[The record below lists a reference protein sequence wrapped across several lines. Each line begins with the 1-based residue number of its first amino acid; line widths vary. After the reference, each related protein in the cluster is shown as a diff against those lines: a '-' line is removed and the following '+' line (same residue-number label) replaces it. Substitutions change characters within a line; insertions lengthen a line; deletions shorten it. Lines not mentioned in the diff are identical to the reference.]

1 VATTNGVRAIYI
13 ELKLRNLVSFYFK
26 SSTPNGNSF
35 FSFPEASKL
44 VIFTMRIFVT
54 GSTGFVGS
62 AVVKELLSAG
72 HQVLGL
78 TRSDKGVEQ
87 LKAQGVEVL
96 RGTIEDLELLKKGAS
111 GCDAVIHLAFVHNM
125 ADFAGSCATDRAAIT
140 AMGSA
145 LAAAGGNRALV
156 VTSGTM
162 LLPHG
167 KMGNETDTPD
177 MSTPGASARGPSE
190 SLCLDFVKQGVRAS
204 VVRLPPTTHGPGS
217 SGFMSLLIPVA
228 IKKGVSA
235 YAGDGQNRWCA
246 GHRDDAAKLYR
257 LAVEK
262 AKAGSVFHAVAEE
275 GVTLKDIATQIGK
288 SLNIPVVSIPLE
300 TAEDYFGGFKDFATA
315 DNIASSAKTRE
326 QLGWNPT
333 NPSLLEDI
341 PVIIKTLNS

>member
-1 VATTNGVRAIYI
+1 
-13 ELKLRNLVSFYFK
+13 
-26 SSTPNGNSF
+26 
-35 FSFPEASKL
+35 
-44 VIFTMRIFVT
+44 MRIFVT

-62 AVVKELLSAG
+62 SVVKELLSAG

-78 TRSDKGVEQ
+78 TRSDKGVEL

-96 RGTIEDLELLKKGAS
+96 RGNIEDLELLKNGAS
-111 GCDAVIHLAFVHNM
+111 ECDAVIHLAFAHNM
-125 ADFAGSCATDRAAIT
+125 ADFSGSCVTDRAAIT

-162 LLPHG
+162 LLSRG
-167 KMGNETDTPD
+167 KIGNEADTPD
-177 MSTPGASARGPSE
+177 MSNPGASACGPSE
-190 SLCLDFVKQGVRAS
+190 SLCLDFAKQGVRAS

-228 IKKGVSA
+228 IQKGVAA
-235 YAGDGQNRWCA
+235 YVGDGQNRWCA

-262 AKAGSVFHAVAEE
+262 GEAGSVFHAVAEE
-275 GVTLKDIATQIGK
+275 GVPLKDIATELGK
-288 SLNIPVVSIPLE
+288 SLGIPVVSITLE
-300 TAEDYFGGFKDFATA
+300 MAEDHFGGFKDLATA
-315 DNIASSAKTRE
+315 DNIASSAKTKE

-333 NPSLLEDI
+333 SPGLLEDI
-341 PVIIKTLNS
+341 PIIVRALLS

>member
-1 VATTNGVRAIYI
+1 
-13 ELKLRNLVSFYFK
+13 
-26 SSTPNGNSF
+26 
-35 FSFPEASKL
+35 
-44 VIFTMRIFVT
+44 MRIFVT

-87 LKAQGVEVL
+87 LKAQGIEVL

-111 GCDAVIHLAFVHNM
+111 ECDAVIHLAFVHNM

-145 LAAAGGNRALV
+145 LASAGGNRALV

-167 KMGNETDTPD
+167 KIVNEADTYD
-177 MSTPGASARGPSE
+177 MSNPLASTRGLSE
-190 SLCLDFVKQGVRAS
+190 SLCLDFVKQGVRAI
-204 VVRLPPTTHGPGS
+204 VVRLPPTTHGPRS
-217 SGFMSLLIPVA
+217 SGFMSLLIPIA
-228 IKKGVSA
+228 IQKGVSA
-235 YAGDGQNRWCA
+235 YAGDGQNHWCA

-262 AKAGSVFHAVAEE
+262 AGAGSVFHAVAEE
-275 GVTLKDIATQIGK
+275 GVPLKDIATELGK
-288 SLNIPVVSIPLE
+288 SLNIPVVSVPLDA
-300 TAEDYFGGFKDFATA
+300 AEDHFGWLKDLVTA
-315 DNIASSAKTRE
+315 DNKASSAKTKE

-333 NPSLLEDI
+333 SPGLLEDI
-341 PVIIKTLNS
+341 PMIVKTLKSQTT